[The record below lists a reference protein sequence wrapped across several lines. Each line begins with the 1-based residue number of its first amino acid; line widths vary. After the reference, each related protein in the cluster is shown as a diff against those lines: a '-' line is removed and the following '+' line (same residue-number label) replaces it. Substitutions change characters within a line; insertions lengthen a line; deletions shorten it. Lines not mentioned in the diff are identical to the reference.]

1 MGLASVFSAIL
12 SFAAIVVLAMAN
24 PASDNA
30 VEQLDFSGSNW
41 HLHTCEMA
49 YFRLDPLRN
58 DLVPRICYY
67 AFQLRYS
74 THLSPDDHVLC
85 KLESLAFNC
94 SSHHLFWNKIPSH
107 GKYNIIFDL
116 IPNRTESIA
125 ILILV
130 TV

>member
-1 MGLASVFSAIL
+1 MLAIISYFVFGEKIGLASVFSAIL

-58 DLVPRICYY
+58 DLVPRICYH
-67 AFQLRYS
+67 ACQLPYS
-74 THLSPDDHVLC
+74 IHRSPDDHVLC
-85 KLESLAFNC
+85 QLESSAFNC
-94 SSHHLFWNKIPSH
+94 GSHDLFWNNIPSH
-107 GKYNIIFDL
+107 G
-116 IPNRTESIA
+116 
-125 ILILV
+125 
-130 TV
+130 